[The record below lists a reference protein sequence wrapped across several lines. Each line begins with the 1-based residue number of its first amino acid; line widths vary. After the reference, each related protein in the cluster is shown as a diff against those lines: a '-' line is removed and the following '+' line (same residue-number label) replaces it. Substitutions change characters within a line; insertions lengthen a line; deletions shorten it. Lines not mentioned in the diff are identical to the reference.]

1 MSKSDILFEKSKKM
15 MPGGVNS
22 PVRAFL
28 AVKRNPLFIDHAKGS
43 KIFDVDGKEYIDY
56 VCSWGPGIL
65 GHADDRVIEAVK
77 KACEKGL
84 TFGAPTEKEYILAEL
99 VQKMMPS
106 MEMLRLVNS
115 GTEAVMSA
123 IRAARG
129 FTGRDKIVKFR
140 GCYHGHSDGLLVKA
154 GSGALTQSVPDSLGI
169 PTDYTRNTLVAEDND
184 TASVEKLFSRYG
196 EDIAAII
203 VEPVAANMGV
213 VLPEKHFLEDL
224 RRIADQYRSLLI
236 FDEVITGFRL
246 SLGGAQEYFGVKP
259 DLTTLGKIIGG
270 GMPMAAYGG
279 RRDIMEV
286 VAPLGGVYQAG
297 TLSGNP
303 IATTAGIETLKILM
317 EENDRGLYEKLAE
330 STGQLADTVRDA
342 FGNRVWVNQIGS
354 LMSVFFTDKP
364 VVDYETATGSD
375 TEQYADYFNYML
387 GQGIYL
393 APSQFEAMFVS
404 CAHTKADLKKTC
416 QAVRGYCDLDG

>member
-169 PTDYTRNTLVAEDND
+169 PADYTRNTLVAEYND
-184 TASVEKLFSRYG
+184 TTSVEKLFSRYG

-224 RRIADQYRSLLI
+224 RRIADQYQSLLI

-330 STGQLADTVRDA
+330 CTGQLADTVRDA

-404 CAHTKADLKKTC
+404 CAHTEADLKKTC
-416 QAVRGYCDLDG
+416 QAVRGYCDFCG